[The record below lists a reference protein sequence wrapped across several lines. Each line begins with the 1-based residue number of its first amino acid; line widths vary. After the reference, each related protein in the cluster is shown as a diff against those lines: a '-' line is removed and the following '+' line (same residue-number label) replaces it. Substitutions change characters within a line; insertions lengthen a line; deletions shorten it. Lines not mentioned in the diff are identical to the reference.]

1 MQVWQQ
7 IKWLIAKDLRL
18 EWRNRY
24 ALNGILLYVLLVV
37 VVIFLAFQQVT
48 PAIWNTLL
56 WVILLFTAV
65 NSIAKSFIGE
75 SRQRDLYY
83 YQLAHPQA
91 VILAKIIYNVGLMVV
106 MVTLAVS
113 AYTAVMGFPVVY
125 PMRYF
130 LVLLLGATGFASA
143 FTMVAGI
150 ASRAENS
157 ASLMA
162 VLSFPIFLPMLIL
175 LIGVSD
181 AGFKA
186 YPTVML
192 WRNYG
197 LLLLINGIITG
208 LSLIL
213 FPYLWRD

>member
-1 MQVWQQ
+1 MKLWQQ
-7 IKWLIAKDLRL
+7 IRWLITKDLRL

-24 ALNGILLYVLLVV
+24 ALNGILLYVLLIVII
-37 VVIFLAFQQVT
+37 IFLSFQQVE
-48 PAIWNTLL
+48 ADIWNTLL
-56 WVILLFTAV
+56 WIILLFTAV
-65 NSIAKSFIGE
+65 NSITKSFIGE

-91 VILAKIIYNVGLMVV
+91 IILAKIIYNVGLMLV
-106 MVTLAVS
+106 MTVLALL
-113 AYTAVMGFPVVY
+113 AYTIVMGFPVVY
-125 PMRYF
+125 PGRYF
-130 LVLLLGATGFASA
+130 LTLVLGALGFASA

-157 ASLMA
+157 AALMA

-175 LIGVSD
+175 LIGVSA

-186 YPTVML
+186 FPLSTLV
-192 WRNYG
+192 RNYG
-197 LLLLINGIITG
+197 LLLLINGVIAG